1 MKIAIIAIIALM
13 CNCAY
18 LNKATFGVTTEGRVY
33 AIEPRIGRRVMV
45 FEVDSASYPGVY
57 MNILKQTG
65 VHCLLKYRGMK
76 AKKDSLWLKYRG
88 L

>member
-1 MKIAIIAIIALM
+1 MKIAIITAIALV

-18 LNKATFGVTTEGRVY
+18 LNKATFGVTSEGRVH

-65 VHCLLKYRGMK
+65 IHCLLKYRRMK
-76 AKKDSLWLKYRG
+76 AEKDSLWLKNRG